1 MPLVMSSVISWRDT
15 VRVKICGITHKED
28 ALRSLELGADMLG
41 IVFAPRSPRYL
52 SPEEARILVAEVPSS
67 ATSSATS
74 SGTSSATFSATFVG
88 VFVDE
93 EPQTILDIAKTVG
106 LNKIQLQ
113 GSETPETCRE
123 LNSIIPTIKAF
134 RVDKNFLH
142 DPQQPERYMETE
154 AHLFDSKVEGKEG
167 SKADSLKG
175 YSLEGGSG
183 QTFDWHVLASIPRCR
198 PRILAGGLGEH
209 NIVEAVR
216 VVRPDVVDL
225 STSLAEE
232 ENPRRKDFDKMKR
245 FFRKLES
252 L

>member
-1 MPLVMSSVISWRDT
+1 MPFVMSLRDT

-28 ALRSLELGADMLG
+28 ALRSLELGANMLG

-67 ATSSATS
+67 T
-74 SGTSSATFSATFVG
+74 TSSATFSATFVG

-93 EPQTILDIAKTVG
+93 EPQTILDIAKAVG
-106 LNKIQLQ
+106 LKKIQLQ

-154 AHLFDSKVEGKEG
+154 AHLFDSKVDSKEG
-167 SKADSLKG
+167 SKGD
-175 YSLEGGSG
+175 SLEGGSG

-245 FFRKLES
+245 FFSKLES